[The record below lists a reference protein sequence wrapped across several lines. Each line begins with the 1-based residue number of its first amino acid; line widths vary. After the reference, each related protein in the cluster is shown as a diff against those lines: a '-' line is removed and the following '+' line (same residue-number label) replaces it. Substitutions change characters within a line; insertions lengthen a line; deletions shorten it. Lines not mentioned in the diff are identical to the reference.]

1 MNSELGKHDDGM
13 IGLGVLALLTIA
25 LVAGQFHDS
34 IEASTGLSSTV
45 QSPLFGE
52 ALSDPVTDFDGAIR
66 ELRIVPSLLEN
77 AVDLGWTSDEEL
89 IDGYRGA
96 GF

>member
-25 LVAGQFHDS
+25 LIAGQFHDS

-45 QSPLFGE
+45 RSPLFGE
-52 ALSDPVTDFDGAIR
+52 ALRDSATDFDGAIR
-66 ELRIVPSLLEN
+66 ELRVVPSLLEDS
-77 AVDLGWTSDEEL
+77 VDFGWASDQEL
-89 IDGYRGA
+89 INGYREA